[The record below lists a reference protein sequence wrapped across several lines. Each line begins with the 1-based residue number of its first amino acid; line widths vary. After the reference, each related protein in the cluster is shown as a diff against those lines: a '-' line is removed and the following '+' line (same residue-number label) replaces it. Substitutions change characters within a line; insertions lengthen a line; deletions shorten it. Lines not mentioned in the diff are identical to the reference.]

1 MQLDFAE
8 ELGAVRMLLLTWLL
22 SWLRSKG
29 CPIWFYQSYKLTLY
43 DHTAGSKGTPKNK
56 VGRF

>member
-1 MQLDFAE
+1 M
-8 ELGAVRMLLLTWLL
+8 AVRMLLLTWLL

-29 CPIWFYQSYKLTLY
+29 CPIWLYHSYKLTLY
-43 DHTAGSKGTPKNK
+43 DHAAGGKGTPKNK